1 MREPHTLTAPS
12 IWDAVKQ
19 EQHHSDDSLKSF
31 GFVTTVAENSCD
43 EKIKIK
49 IKYSKNNF
57 FSTPETNMLAQ
68 ISQLSCGKTILD
80 FI

>member
-1 MREPHTLTAPS
+1 MREPHTLTSTSKQEA
-12 IWDAVKQ
+12 AKQ
-19 EQHHSDDSLKSF
+19 EQHISDDGLKAF
-31 GFVTTVAENSCD
+31 GFVTTVTENNCD
-43 EKIKIK
+43 EKIHLK
-49 IKYSKNNF
+49 IKYSKNNL